1 MFCCGI
7 FLKKLVPLVKIQRR
21 ALAVFQ
27 IQATFVIP
35 QFLNAKT
42 GIKIRTLVI
51 HSRQVLF
58 MIFYVFYCYDFL
70 FCIAI
75 IVTFCRIFRCYRRYF
90 FLFVIKYSV
99 GSKTRD

>member
-7 FLKKLVPLVKIQRR
+7 FLKKLVPLVKIQTH

-27 IQATFVIP
+27 IQATFVVP

-58 MIFYVFYCYDFL
+58 VRFYYLSELALISSFGG
-70 FCIAI
+70 
-75 IVTFCRIFRCYRRYF
+75 RFRMWCWC
-90 FLFVIKYSV
+90 
-99 GSKTRD
+99 